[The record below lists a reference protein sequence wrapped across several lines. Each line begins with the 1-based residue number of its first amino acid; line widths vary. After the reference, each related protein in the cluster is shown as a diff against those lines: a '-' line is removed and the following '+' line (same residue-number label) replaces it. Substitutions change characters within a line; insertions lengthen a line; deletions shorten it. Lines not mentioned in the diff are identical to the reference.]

1 WDVKLAPGVHQ
12 IGIHRDGYKN
22 YLTHIELSAGE
33 DHPVKL
39 ALEPLGG
46 TVSDGTLSIVSNPPA
61 LDVMIDGAAAGRT
74 PTKQTVSPG
83 SHTVVM
89 RRNGADVWRKTV
101 TVEANEVTEL
111 RPRIP
116 AERPLSGT
124 APAGDP
130 AAAPQGTP
138 ANAQPNA

>member
-1 WDVKLAPGVHQ
+1 VVPPPPATVAPTVGTIRFDITPADVAITVGGQPVHEGTPWDVKLAPGVHQ

-61 LDVMIDGAAAGRT
+61 LDVMID
-74 PTKQTVSPG
+74 
-83 SHTVVM
+83 
-89 RRNGADVWRKTV
+89 
-101 TVEANEVTEL
+101 
-111 RPRIP
+111 
-116 AERPLSGT
+116 
-124 APAGDP
+124 
-130 AAAPQGTP
+130 
-138 ANAQPNA
+138 